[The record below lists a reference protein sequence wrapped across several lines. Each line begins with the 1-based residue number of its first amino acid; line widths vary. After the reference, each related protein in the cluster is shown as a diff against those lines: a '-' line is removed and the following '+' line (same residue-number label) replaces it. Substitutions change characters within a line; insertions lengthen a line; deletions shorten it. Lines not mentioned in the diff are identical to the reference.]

1 MLQSGSRRVR
11 ERRALGLAG
20 ALHIA
25 AIVNLWA
32 WAIHRDLPSH
42 RAAAP
47 RAAVE
52 AGEPEVEV
60 ELDFAASV
68 NTSSLTPTNGTEREP
83 PRKAMSAFAGRAQSS
98 VSRTRARSPSNNSV
112 EVGSTNQPAE
122 DAEVP
127 STDEAESQPAPP
139 VSSIDVGL
147 GPDAWQRWI
156 SSTKADTPTAESAAR
171 RADRRPLFRTP
182 PKSTTGGLQEGLE
195 AHDRALG
202 LGPSGPVVSAL
213 YSAAHTSIAPETGV
227 ARFQVTVLDT
237 GSVEVRLSEASDHL
251 EGWHAVASAAADAL
265 RRAPPRIPT
274 GRSGMRLAIEIRAEE
289 TFPNGLKPKQLRGA
303 HLKAEPPRFRS
314 TQAAQANLKDRNP
327 VAGENKQLA
336 AGTKANVDLPGIYVE
351 GTGKVCSY
359 SLGLSVLG
367 PQLGGGCDLS
377 NIGAKPLRMVR
388 TLVREEVLF

>member
-11 ERRALGLAG
+11 ERAALGLAG

-47 RAAVE
+47 RAVVE
-52 AGEPEVEV
+52 AGDPEVEV
-60 ELDFAASV
+60 ELDVTASV
-68 NTSSLTPTNGTEREP
+68 KSSSQTPLQTPTNSAKREP
-83 PRKAMSAFAGRAQSS
+83 TPARKATSTLADRAQ
-98 VSRTRARSPSNNSV
+98 RTLASNRD
-112 EVGSTNQPAE
+112 EIGATNPPGE
-122 DAEVP
+122 DAEVA
-127 STDEAESQPAPP
+127 SSAEAESQPAPP
-139 VSSIDVGL
+139 VGNIDVGL

-156 SSTKADTPTAESAAR
+156 SSTKADAPTGESAAR
-171 RADRRPLFRTP
+171 RADRRPLFRAP
-182 PKSTTGGLQEGLE
+182 QKSTTGGLQEGLE

-202 LGPSGPVVSAL
+202 LGPSGPVISAL
-213 YSAAHTSIAPETGV
+213 YNAAHASIAPETGV

-237 GSVEVRLSEASDHL
+237 GSVEVRLSEASDRF

-289 TFPNGLKPKQLRGA
+289 TFPNGLKPKQLRGPR
-303 HLKAEPPRFRS
+303 LKAEPPRFRS
-314 TQAAQANLKDRNP
+314 NQAAQANLKDRNP
-327 VAGENKQLA
+327 VAGENKELA
-336 AGTKANVDLPGIYVE
+336 AGTKANVDLPGIYLE

-359 SLGLSVLG
+359 SVGVSVLG
-367 PQLGGGCDLS
+367 PLLGGGCDLS
-377 NIGAKPLRMVR
+377 NIGTKPQRIVR